1 MITNATKEQLERA
14 MLHINRQYFNGNICF
29 KGWKEQGRHLQFTL
43 TVHDSKGPGSRH
55 SHTGRR
61 IAAAC
66 WHAHGYLFEALF
78 KVDPRIWVQVS
89 LHGNQRITI
98 EGGNWQD
105 RNIGSVAQPMLYSE
119 ACDCE
124 YVPGIGG

>member
-1 MITNATKEQLERA
+1 MITNATKAQLDSA
-14 MLHINRQYFNGNICF
+14 LDYINGRYFNGNI
-29 KGWKEQGRHLQFTL
+29 KLKNWKEQGRRLRFTL
-43 TVHDSKGPGSRH
+43 TVHDSRGPGSRI

-66 WHAHGYLFEALF
+66 WHAHGHLFDALF
-78 KVDPRIWVQVS
+78 VINPRIWIQATRTRAA
-89 LHGNQRITI
+89 RIT
-98 EGGNWQD
+98 GGNWQD

-124 YVPGIGG
+124 

>member
-1 MITNATKEQLERA
+1 MITNATREQLDRA
-14 MLHINRQYFNGNICF
+14 LTEINWRYFNSNIRL
-29 KGWKEQGRHLQFTL
+29 KNWKYQGKRLQFTL
-43 TVHDSKGPGSRH
+43 TVHDSHGLGSRH

-66 WHAHGYLFEALF
+66 WHAHGYLFEQLF
-78 KVDPRIWVQVS
+78 KINPDAWVQVS

-98 EGGNWQD
+98 DGGNWQD

-124 YVPGIGG
+124 